1 MPDGF
6 GFRGGSKAA
15 RFLELAQPDED
26 GFSRAVQIEEFVGRY
41 ADLVMGNGGDWCRDD
56 GSLARVFNIRRIKP
70 KNKIIAVQLDGFKKR
85 PIDKTIPPHI
95 LAEIR
100 SQRCAV
106 LGTSDPQCD
115 HKDGHRD
122 DWGDPDKW
130 TVNDFQPLSR
140 AANGAKRQA
149 CKMCRQTKQ
158 RFDATSLGFAV
169 AQFKGNGVYRGTCVG
184 CYWHDVARFHGEVSG
199 K

>member
-1 MPDGF
+1 MPDEF
-6 GFRGGSKAA
+6 GFRAESKAS
-15 RFLELAQPDED
+15 RFLELARPNKD
-26 GFSRAVQIEEFVGRY
+26 GFSEPVSIDKFVGRY

-56 GSLARVFNIRRIKP
+56 GPLARVFNVRRIKP

-85 PIDKTIPPHI
+85 PIDKTIPADI

-106 LGTSDPQCD
+106 LGTSNPECD

-122 DWGDPDKW
+122 DWGDTAQL
-130 TVNDFQPLSR
+130 TVDDFQPLSK

-149 CKMCRQTKQ
+149 CKECRQTKQ
-158 RFDATSLGFAV
+158 RFDATTLGFAV
-169 AQFKGNGVYRGTCVG
+169 AQFVGNGIYRGSCVG
-184 CYWHDVARFHGEVSG
+184 CYWHDVTRFHREISQ
-199 K
+199 